1 MTQDIRWQQRFENFN
16 SSLATLHKAIAAVL
30 TEKDNELYKIALIK
44 AFEIAFELGWKT
56 LKDYLQYNS
65 ISLSIPREII
75 KHAYNMQIIINGQ
88 AWIDMLDGRNLMSHI
103 YDEKKS
109 IEVCEHIINFYV
121 KEIEQ
126 VHSLLKSKLE
136 S

>member
-1 MTQDIRWQQRFENFN
+1 MT
-16 SSLATLHKAIAAVL
+16 HKAIAAVL
-30 TEKDNELYKIALIK
+30 AEKDNDLYKMALIK
-44 AFEIAFELGWKT
+44 AFEITFELGWKT
-56 LKDYLQYNS
+56 LKDYLEYNS

-75 KHAYNMQIIINGQ
+75 KHAYNMQIIANGQ
-88 AWIDMLDGRNLMSHI
+88 TWIDMLDGRNLMSHV
-103 YDEKKS
+103 YDNKKS
-109 IEVCEHIINFYV
+109 IEVCEHIINLYV

>member
-1 MTQDIRWQQRFENFN
+1 MTQDIRWQQRFENFDN
-16 SSLATLHKAIAAVL
+16 SLVILHKAIAAVL
-30 TEKDNELYKIALIK
+30 AEKDNDLYKMALIK
-44 AFEIAFELGWKT
+44 AFEITFELGWKT
-56 LKDYLQYNS
+56 LKDYLEYNS

-75 KHAYNMQIIINGQ
+75 KHAYNMQIIANGQ
-88 AWIDMLDGRNLMSHI
+88 TWIDMLDGRNLMSHV
-103 YDEKKS
+103 YDNKKS
-109 IEVCEHIINFYV
+109 IEVCEHIINLYV